1 MLSSA
6 SGHVDTS
13 CLLNPD
19 PSRQTIS
26 LQMCGNGIVESG
38 EDCDPGKGVNS
49 TCCDSKTCKFTKN
62 SVCDPNSTPCCTA
75 QCQFAPA
82 RQVCRPAKDP
92 ACDTPEVCTGNS
104 SACPADIV
112 APNGRAVGPKAWR
125 ARQGSVPPWHVGRST
140 FFSRLL
146 TELTACRLT
155 ITSVQCQ
162 QLGASM
168 NLQAACPKQNDQ
180 TCKVSCQDPATPN
193 QCVVLDT
200 LVIDGSPCGPF
211 TLFLCAVPPP

>member
-19 PSRQTIS
+19 PSRQTIT

-49 TCCDSKTCKFTKN
+49 TCCDSQTCKFTKN
-62 SVCDPNSTPCCTA
+62 SVCDPSSTPCCTA

-82 RQVCRPAKDP
+82 TQVCRAARDP
-92 ACDTPEVCTGNS
+92 ACDTPEMCPGNS
-104 SACPADIV
+104 SACPADIF
-112 APNGRAVGPKAWR
+112 APNGKSCGSNGLACATGQCTSL
-125 ARQGSVPPWHVGRST
+125 ARESIH
-140 FFSRLL
+140 FFSKLL

-155 ITSVQCQ
+155 ITSTMPTV
-162 QLGASM
+162 GS
-168 NLQAACPKQNDQ
+168 
-180 TCKVSCQDPATPN
+180 
-193 QCVVLDT
+193 
-200 LVIDGSPCGPF
+200 IDESAGR
-211 TLFLCAVPPP
+211 VPETE

>member
-112 APNGRAVGPKAWR
+112 APNGKSCGANGLACATGKCTSL
-125 ARQGSVPPWHVGRST
+125 ARGSIHFFFETSDGTDGMPPYNHKCTMPTAGSIDESAGRVPETERSN
-140 FFSRLL
+140 
-146 TELTACRLT
+146 
-155 ITSVQCQ
+155 V
-162 QLGASM
+162 
-168 NLQAACPKQNDQ
+168 
-180 TCKVSCQDPATPN
+180 
-193 QCVVLDT
+193 
-200 LVIDGSPCGPF
+200 
-211 TLFLCAVPPP
+211 